1 MTQARALLLGLGQ
14 IGFGYDAALP
24 FLLDQPRTSV
34 QTLTHARALACHPGF
49 VLAAGIDPSPEARHR
64 FTRLYG
70 APAYVDLASWRAAS
84 KDAPPDLVV
93 IAVAPQLQPSLVQEL
108 LQLTEPQL
116 LLLEKPVISDLK
128 QGRALQA
135 VCERHPQMHVAVN
148 YIRRWLPSVQAWR
161 RRLQVGELGQL
172 LHGQLT
178 YGKGLLINGS
188 HFVNLAE
195 AWLGPLTLGRV
206 IDRGMPCQGFDCEGS
221 LELLAA
227 DHGLAPLHVRSV
239 GLAGLRAGE
248 LDLWFEG
255 GRLSWLNH
263 GQAIAFWP
271 RREPALGDSHAP
283 LSADPELHL
292 TGLDHYQLEVVDSLH
307 RHLQAPDACPLLCT
321 FSDGLHTLESLDPAL
336 SNACRNHISKK
347 VLNYE

>member
-1 MTQARALLLGLGQ
+1 MTQARALLVGLGQ
-14 IGFGYDAALP
+14 IGCGYDAGLP
-24 FLLDQPRTSV
+24 FALNRPRSSA

-49 VLAAGIDPSPEARHR
+49 ALEAGVDPNPWARER

-70 APAYVDLASWRAAS
+70 VPSYADLASWRGAF
-84 KDAPPDLVV
+84 KDVPPDLVV
-93 IAVAPQLQPSLVQEL
+93 IAVAPQLQPSLVQQL

-116 LLLEKPVISDLK
+116 LLLEKPVASDLE
-128 QGRALQA
+128 QGRALLEA
-135 VCERHPQMHVAVN
+135 CARYPQMHVVVN

-161 RRLQVGELGQL
+161 RRLQAGELGPL

-178 YGKGLLINGS
+178 YGKGLLSNGS

-206 IDRGMPCQGFDCEGS
+206 IDRGMPFLAFDREAS

-227 DHGLAPLHVRSV
+227 DHGLAPLEVRSV
-239 GLAGLRAGE
+239 GSGGLRAGE

-263 GQAIAFWP
+263 GQAIVFWS
-271 RREPALGDSHAP
+271 RQNPALGDSHAP
-283 LSADPELHL
+283 LSADPELYP
-292 TGLDHYQLEVVDSLH
+292 TGVEHYQLEVVEALH
-307 RHLQAPDACPLLCT
+307 RYLLDPDTSPLLCT
-321 FSDGLHTLESLDPAL
+321 LTDGQRTLETLAPA
-336 SNACRNHISKK
+336 CDDER
-347 VLNYE
+347 